1 MSKQLDGLNPQQREA
16 VCTVN
21 GPVLVLAGA
30 GSGKTRVITQR
41 IAYLIASGAA
51 TAENILAMTFT
62 NKAAAEMRERVG
74 KLVGKKIA
82 AGLTISTFHSFCLNV
97 LREHIER
104 LGYRKNFTISGEGDT
119 RTLLRRVLHDFDGH
133 NEAFDPSIFVTEISL
148 MKAMDSAGTKFGMP
162 SSGNENQDKYRTWLP
177 EVYER
182 YQSALR
188 AANTLDFD
196 DLLTLTLKL
205 WRDHPDVLNEYRTRY
220 RFVMVDEY
228 QDTNRVQ
235 YELLRALVREH
246 RNFCVV
252 GDDDQ
257 SIYGWRGADVRNILD
272 FERDFPEA
280 KIVTLAQNYRSTETI
295 LNAANSVIANNGN
308 RRPKELWSQLGK
320 GRAIDWIITS
330 DEDHE
335 AKMVVSWM
343 EFIQSKSNAHHKDF
357 AVLYRSNLQSR
368 PIEILLRQAGVPYTV
383 IGGTEFF
390 ERAEVKDIIA
400 YLRVLV
406 NPYDETAFLRIINVP
421 RRGIGDTA
429 LHAIHEIC
437 QKEKVPFGKAMTLA
451 LDRGLV
457 SQQAEAGITVLRG
470 VLNDFRARVKA
481 REPLQKLVTD
491 LVEAI
496 DYRDEV
502 NRMCKTP
509 EQAMQRWGNVE
520 AVFRAVAE
528 YEAKAD
534 KTAQAGKPPLQHFLT
549 ESALNTDED
558 RRSKRKER
566 QDAVTLMTIHSAK
579 GLEYPF
585 VFIVGAEE
593 GLLPHDRS
601 LKENSLEEERRLFYV
616 ALTRGKRHVTLFE
629 ALSRTRF
636 GKARP
641 TKTSRFL
648 AEIPEALIKKSVL
661 ATREMVEATLAPPKP
676 KKKRR
681 APRKPFSQ

>member
-1 MSKQLDGLNPQQREA
+1 MPLMSKQLDGLNPQQRDA

-41 IAYLIASGAA
+41 IAYLLATGAA
-51 TAENILAMTFT
+51 AAENILAMTFT

-74 KLVGKKIA
+74 KLVGRKVA
-82 AGLTISTFHSFCLNV
+82 EGLTISTFHSFCLDV
-97 LREHIER
+97 LRQHIER
-104 LGYRKNFTISGEGDT
+104 LGYRKNFTISGEGDV
-119 RTLLRRVLHDFDGH
+119 RTLVRRVMNDFDGH
-133 NEAFDPSIFVTEISL
+133 NEAFDPGIFVTEISL
-148 MKAMDSAGTKFGMP
+148 MKAMDSAGTKHGMP
-162 SSGNENQDKYRTWLP
+162 SSGNENLDKYRTWLP

-196 DLLTLTLKL
+196 DLLILTLRL
-205 WRDHPDVLNEYRTRY
+205 WREHADVLEAYRDRY

-235 YELLRALVREH
+235 YELIRALVREH
-246 RNFCVV
+246 RNLCVV

-280 KIVTLAQNYRSTETI
+280 KIITLAQNYRSTETI
-295 LNAANSVIANNGN
+295 LNAANSVIANNGH

-320 GRAIDWIITS
+320 GRPIDWIITS

-343 EFIQSKSNAHHKDF
+343 EFIQSKSSARYGDF

-368 PIEILLRQAGVPYTV
+368 PIEILLRQAGIPYTV

-406 NPYDETAFLRIINVP
+406 NPYDETAFLRIVNVP

-429 LHAIHEIC
+429 LLAIHEIC
-437 QKEKVPFGKAMTLA
+437 QREKVPFGKAMTLA
-451 LDRGLV
+451 LERGLV
-457 SQQAEAGITVLRG
+457 SQQAEAGIKVLRG
-470 VLNDFRARVKA
+470 VLGDFRKRAEA

-496 DYRDEV
+496 GYRDEV
-502 NRMCKTP
+502 DRLCKTP
-509 EQAMQRWGNVE
+509 EQAMMRWGNVE

-534 KTAQAGKPPLQHFLT
+534 APSLRDFLT
-549 ESALNTDED
+549 ESSLNTDED
-558 RRSKRKER
+558 RRGQRRER
-566 QDAVTLMTIHSAK
+566 EDAVTLMTIHSAK

-616 ALTRGKRHVTLFE
+616 ALTRGKRHVTIFE

-648 AEIPEALIKKSVL
+648 EEIPDALIKKSVL
-661 ATREMVEATLAPPKP
+661 ATREMVEATLPQPKP
-676 KKKRR
+676 KKKPRR
-681 APRKPFSQ
+681 APRKPFAQ